1 MIEKIS
7 ILIVSTDRKVKYE
20 SIYNNE
26 MQNKP
31 IMIIKLTVS
40 YENILNLLQYYEV
53 INLIDLLLLK
63 VKVIRIKYST

>member
-1 MIEKIS
+1 M
-7 ILIVSTDRKVKYE
+7 IVSIYRKVKYE